1 MIQRNENTR
10 WEFKRELGF
19 RVVAEILLSGIG
31 ARNTWAACEPM
42 GCMRAH
48 AADLAARQILILA
61 NFYGVNSSI
70 TAYVI
75 SLLRITVLGIFL
87 GYYSVMRCY

>member
-1 MIQRNENTR
+1 
-10 WEFKRELGF
+10 
-19 RVVAEILLSGIG
+19 VVAEILLSGIG

-42 GCMRAH
+42 GA